1 MGRVLEDPVD
11 GEVTIIPCALK
22 HGLSEEDIMSAWR
35 NATAVRMR
43 NFDIPSIYAAA
54 GPDTRGNLIELLLAE
69 QEDGSFVAYHAMK
82 LTTKM
87 AGELG
92 LC

>member
-1 MGRVLEDPVD
+1 MD
-11 GEVTIIPCALK
+11 GDVIVIPCALK
-22 HGLSEEDIMSAWR
+22 HGLSEKDILSAWKNPR
-35 NATAVRMR
+35 AVRIR

-69 QEDGSFVAYHAMK
+69 QEDGSFIAYHAMK

-87 AGELG
+87 ARELG

>member
-1 MGRVLEDPVD
+1 MDGNVL
-11 GEVTIIPCALK
+11 ILPCALK
-22 HGLSEEDIMSAWR
+22 HGLSEDDILSAWR

-69 QEDGSFVAYHAMK
+69 QEDGRFVAYHAMK
-82 LTTKM
+82 LTMKM
-87 AGELG
+87 ARELG
-92 LC
+92 LS

>member
-1 MGRVLEDPVD
+1 MDADVVVLS
-11 GEVTIIPCALK
+11 CALK
-22 HGLSEEDIMSAWR
+22 HGLSEKGIRAAWQSAC
-35 NATAVRMR
+35 AVRIR

-54 GPDTRGNLIELLLAE
+54 GPDTKGNLIELLLAE
-69 QEDGSFVAYHAMK
+69 QEDGTFIAYHAMK

-87 AGELG
+87 ARELG